1 MKIKQGLVIGSDLSS
16 NNNTVSISFDGTI
29 TTQGTISCVGSVT
42 AAKLI
47 SNTIE
52 AVAVGDTVSIK
63 GNWVNFGNGLTHTIL
78 GSIVSEF
85 FSGPI
90 FHQGI
95 QVRNGIESGYYSA
108 SQPMQ
113 FRFDIHCKS
122 DG

>member
-1 MKIKQGLVIGSDLSS
+1 MPI
-16 NNNTVSISFDGTI
+16 
-29 TTQGTISCVGSVT
+29 T

-52 AVAVGDTVSIK
+52 TVAVCDTVSIK
-63 GNWVNFGNGLTHTIL
+63 GNLVNFGNGLIHTIL
-78 GSIVSEF
+78 GSTVSEF

-108 SQPMQ
+108 SQPDNFVPTFTASQ
-113 FRFDIHCKS
+113 TGNVYAKGNITCEGILTAPNIYIPKQR
-122 DG
+122 